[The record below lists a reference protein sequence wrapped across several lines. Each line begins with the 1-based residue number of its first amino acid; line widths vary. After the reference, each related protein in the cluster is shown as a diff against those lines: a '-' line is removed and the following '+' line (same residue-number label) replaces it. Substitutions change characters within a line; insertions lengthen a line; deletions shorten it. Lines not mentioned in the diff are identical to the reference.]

1 MAKSVMGEDELRLE
15 ISKIN
20 ALIKEH
26 NEVSRTQGA
35 MKSGDIPKGRKLI
48 QRRDQLKAQLKRVQG
63 SLLGNAI
70 AAGAEDVWDWATQAW
85 KDAGNITKLNE
96 KETIEAIKKLEN
108 TVKFASSAH
117 KEAAQTQLAA
127 AQKHLDSFK
136 PAAAKPAA
144 AKPAA
149 AKPAAPDRTTGKM
162 GGKIGAVGRS
172 DDTGKDDDI
181 KIDYV
186 RERAGEAAK
195 KNRKA
200 NAAAMARKENARKAK
215 PVPPKPEPRPS
226 ASTKYEPKPH
236 NLGRAPEGYLR
247 GFIDTQP
254 PATRPIPGSSD
265 DTGAVNENDQKAA
278 ARKKKDDAAAM
289 ARKEAARKK
298 RALPDAPRPSET
310 AGSLQRQIKEDLS
323 AKIIKEKKSAKSK
336 SSWRRV
342 KDDGGPDDWA
352 QGKRVYDT
360 PFGRITVDSS
370 DEGMDIEDT
379 NLRKGGTTKKKASS
393 KKKAAPVQKYGF
405 RQGSFT
411 ARGGMYKVKG

>member
-1 MAKSVMGEDELRLE
+1 MAEEKSIFKKGSWLGE
-15 ISKIN
+15 KIDS
-20 ALIKEH
+20 IE
-26 NEVSRTQGA
+26 Q
-35 MKSGDIPKGRKLI
+35 M
-48 QRRDQLKAQLKRVQG
+48 
-63 SLLGNAI
+63 
-70 AAGAEDVWDWATQAW
+70 W
-85 KDAGNITKLNE
+85 KDFGDITKLSEEDLNE
-96 KETIEAIKKLEN
+96 KIRYLKGRIKN
-108 TVKFASSAH
+108 TTKAWKKRYRV
-117 KEAAQTQLAA
+117 QLAA
-127 AQKHLDSFK
+127 LEKQLAAKTD
-136 PAAAKPAA
+136 AAKPAKPD
-144 AKPAA
+144 AKPTSPETWKDAVGA
-149 AKPAAPDRTTGKM
+149 GKLKDEHRTRATSTAGEVEGNVEGAKAQKTLKPA
-162 GGKIGAVGRS
+162 
-172 DDTGKDDDI
+172 
-181 KIDYV
+181 
-186 RERAGEAAK
+186 
-195 KNRKA
+195 
-200 NAAAMARKENARKAK
+200 
-215 PVPPKPEPRPS
+215 VPPKPKPRPS

-298 RALPDAPRPSET
+298 KALPNAPRPSGT
-310 AGSLQRQIKEDLS
+310 AGSLQKQIKEDLS